1 MRFNPKARLDT
12 SRMRDDSGGGGGGGM
27 GGGLGGSGTRV
38 PLPGGT
44 KAGGGL
50 GLVLIIV
57 VILLLKVCGG
67 IDLTGAI
74 PAPPAV
80 TTPAASRA
88 DSAAYENCQ
97 TGQDANDHP
106 TTCGLVAVEN
116 SLNDYWEQAI
126 AQQAP
131 RATWQ
136 PETAIDTF
144 SGQVA
149 TGCGQASSA
158 TGPFYCPGDST
169 IYFDPTFF
177 KKILQEQLNGP
188 SGAFVQPY
196 VVAHEYGHHIQ
207 NLLGTMNKVKTQQ
220 GPNSD
225 SVRLELQADC
235 YAGMW
240 ARNATTTQDSQGNV
254 LIEDLT
260 DQDIQEA
267 IAAAKSVGDD
277 TIQKETGNGRS
288 TPSSGP
294 TARPQHACTGS
305 PSASRTAPSPP
316 ATPSTASRSSSEST
330 PSRRIQTPRT
340 RRVVTSRL
348 GVPLLQEGLDLAEL
362 PLQRTE
368 VRRDRRVAV
377 LPGQGALT
385 TRDPGQRPL
394 GP

>member
-27 GGGLGGSGTRV
+27 GGGLGGSGTRI

-50 GLVLIIV
+50 GIVLIIV
-57 VILLLKVCGG
+57 VILLLKVFGG
-67 IDLTGAI
+67 VDLTGAI
-74 PAPPAV
+74 
-80 TTPAASRA
+80 TGGTPGGYDTSRFTGS
-88 DSAAYENCQ
+88 SAAYENCQ

-106 TTCGLVAVEN
+106 QTCGLVAVEN

-131 RATWQ
+131 RAQWQ
-136 PETAIDTF
+136 PETAVDTF
-144 SGQVA
+144 RDQTS
-149 TGCGQASSA
+149 TSCGQASSA
-158 TGPFYCPGDST
+158 TGPFYCPSDST
-169 IYFDPTFF
+169 IYFDPSFF

-196 VVAHEYGHHIQ
+196 VVAHEYGHHVQ
-207 NLLGTMNKVKTQQ
+207 NLLGTMNQVKTQQ

-240 ARNATTTQDSQGNV
+240 ARNATTTRDSQGNV

-277 TIQKETGNGRS
+277 TIQKETGSPVNSEHWTHGSSAARVHWFTVGFQNG
-288 TPSSGP
+288 TL
-294 TARPQHACTGS
+294 AACNTFN
-305 PSASRTAPSPP
+305 
-316 ATPSTASRSSSEST
+316 
-330 PSRRIQTPRT
+330 
-340 RRVVTSRL
+340 
-348 GVPLLQEGLDLAEL
+348 
-362 PLQRTE
+362 
-368 VRRDRRVAV
+368 
-377 LPGQGALT
+377 GQ
-385 TRDPGQRPL
+385 PVE
-394 GP
+394 